1 MISFYKDWLTSWKL
15 PQLVE
20 ILSIREVFNV
30 NYRNPEVL
38 ITAHPSH
45 AQTTMVT
52 SQEKDTSLGSSLLTF
67 SELTHKCPGKGI
79 ITDGKK
85 LP

>member
-1 MISFYKDWLTSWKL
+1 MISFYKDLLTSWKL

-52 SQEKDTSLGSSLLTF
+52 SQEKDTSLGSSLRGVNR
-67 SELTHKCPGKGI
+67 S
-79 ITDGKK
+79 TDRRIW
-85 LP
+85 

>member
-1 MISFYKDWLTSWKL
+1 MISFYKDLLTSWKL

-20 ILSIREVFNV
+20 ILSIREAFNV

-38 ITAHPSH
+38 ITTHPSH

-67 SELTHKCPGKGI
+67 SELTHKCPGEGI
-79 ITDGKK
+79 STDGKK
-85 LP
+85 PP